1 MSSEAPKN
9 APPLGEPIPLG
20 VVDLARETVGVPDQS
35 PNFRRQIELLRA
47 ELGRLETSLFEKRS
61 RHADRGASTGA
72 DTRPML
78 PGFSAVLV
86 LALGLL
92 AAAGLR
98 RRGAPWA
105 MGRG

>member
-20 VVDLARETVGVPDQS
+20 VVDLARDTVGVPDQS

-47 ELGRLETSLFEKRS
+47 ELGRLETSLFERRS
-61 RHADRGASTGA
+61 RQADRASSKGPEA
-72 DTRPML
+72 RPML
-78 PGFSAVLV
+78 PGLSAVV
-86 LALGLL
+86 VVALGFL

-98 RRGAPWA
+98 RRAAPWA

>member
-20 VVDLARETVGVPDQS
+20 VVDLARDTVGVPDQS

-47 ELGRLETSLFEKRS
+47 EVGRLETSLFERRS
-61 RHADRGASTGA
+61 RHVAQRSAKSPEF
-72 DTRPML
+72 RPML
-78 PGFSAVLV
+78 SGISAVLV
-86 LALGLL
+86 VALGLL
-92 AAAGLR
+92 AAAGR
-98 RRGAPWA
+98 RRRAAPWV

>member
-20 VVDLARETVGVPDQS
+20 VVDLARETVGVPDQT

-47 ELGRLETSLFEKRS
+47 ELGRLETSLFERRG
-61 RHADRGASTGA
+61 RHADRDSSKGAEPG
-72 DTRPML
+72 PML
-78 PGFSAVLV
+78 SGLSAVVV

-98 RRGAPWA
+98 RRAAPWA